1 VNVSAVSLLDLILI
15 LTLHISLR
23 LFNRFIIISTQYS
36 TRTAT
41 LHTNTKP
48 IPFSPSLQYI
58 YSFYKDIP
66 WKIFEERVDWPQNL
80 FLLFFLS
87 LLNRLDRSPDYL
99 WWITV
104 FSIYNISFSVS
115 VYIYIIYKSMLL
127 IIMCS
132 PFFFVLF
139 GRLCSHVSL
148 SLGNSFF
155 FWFPQMY
162 CDLQIDLSDNASH
175 VQYTLSSA
183 GRRQERVG
191 SRFISSLCNL

>member
-1 VNVSAVSLLDLILI
+1 MNVSAVSLLDLILI

-132 PFFFVLF
+132 PFFLF
-139 GRLCSHVSL
+139 CLAVCAHTSHFPL
-148 SLGNSFF
+148 ATRFF
-155 FWFPQMY
+155 FGFLKCTVTY
-162 CDLQIDLSDNASH
+162 K
-175 VQYTLSSA
+175 
-183 GRRQERVG
+183 
-191 SRFISSLCNL
+191 